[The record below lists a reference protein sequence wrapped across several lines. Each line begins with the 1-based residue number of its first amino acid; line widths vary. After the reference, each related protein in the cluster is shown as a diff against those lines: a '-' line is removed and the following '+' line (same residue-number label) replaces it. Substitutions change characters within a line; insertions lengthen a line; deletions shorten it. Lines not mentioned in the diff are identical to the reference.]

1 MSAPLGLRC
10 SLGRHLVSPVNAED
24 LDRMRQRAWRYQGVA
39 VLRPEDIQDPWLR
52 QALVNEAT
60 RRYGPREAGR

>member
-1 MSAPLGLRC
+1 MSAPLGLR
-10 SLGRHLVSPVNAED
+10 SALGRHQPSPVNAED